1 MKGEGIL
8 VYVVPIVYCRADIG
22 GEECTWS

>member
-8 VYVVPIVYCRADIG
+8 VYVVPIVYCKADIG
-22 GEECTWS
+22 GEECT